1 MLPVFKIRLAVL
13 SFTKW
18 LNILVQPLYI
28 VENGGSTTT
37 AHCLAPVQRSDHSV
51 IMEPAD
57 SPHDVQCVLPVCE
70 YVGSLQTLT
79 QFGWCYLLVFVQ
91 ERLCC
96 GVLLFWTKYISGSER
111 SSSAVSSAYE
121 SITVWGRDCD
131 SEPQTCDSEPQTVVC
146 VTTVTVRER
155 ESELVWQWA
164 TDSNMYDSSH
174 SERERERE
182 LVWQWATDSN
192 MYDSSHSVRERES

>member
-1 MLPVFKIRLAVL
+1 MDTNIKFEELIHPMLPVFKIRLAVL

-79 QFGWCYLLVFVQ
+79 QFVWMMLFACVCSGKALLR
-91 ERLCC
+91 RLA
-96 GVLLFWTKYISGSER
+96 LL
-111 SSSAVSSAYE
+111 
-121 SITVWGRDCD
+121 D
-131 SEPQTCDSEPQTVVC
+131 
-146 VTTVTVRER
+146 
-155 ESELVWQWA
+155 
-164 TDSNMYDSSH
+164 
-174 SERERERE
+174 
-182 LVWQWATDSN
+182 
-192 MYDSSHSVRERES
+192 

>member
-1 MLPVFKIRLAVL
+1 MCSSSLWICGLPSDPDTVCLDDVICLCLFRKGFAAASCSFGLSISVAVRE
-13 SFTKW
+13 
-18 LNILVQPLYI
+18 V
-28 VENGGSTTT
+28 
-37 AHCLAPVQRSDHSV
+37 
-51 IMEPAD
+51 
-57 SPHDVQCVLPVCE
+57 
-70 YVGSLQTLT
+70 
-79 QFGWCYLLVFVQ
+79 
-91 ERLCC
+91 
-96 GVLLFWTKYISGSER
+96 VLLSD
-111 SSSAVSSAYE
+111 SSAYE